1 MRRPRLRE
9 VKCLFKVFYQWLQE
23 DTGGAWA
30 GHSGAS
36 SALTQISKG
45 CWSLCTHK
53 SQMSEKCPGSFLLSS
68 DCFGIRLK
76 SECWLVVSI
85 SIPYQS
91 SWNSGSGRKRDFS
104 GSIAVDALGSLP
116 PLRICWL
123 LLGPGWSVVRINRNL
138 GDWECFSRIWHL
150 FNPTEVHKLSSCA
163 KGTCLQA
170 VEANWHSTWNK
181 QKILAAGAK
190 RNSWP

>member
-1 MRRPRLRE
+1 MLVPL
-9 VKCLFKVFYQWLQE
+9 Y
-23 DTGGAWA
+23 
-30 GHSGAS
+30 S
-36 SALTQISKG
+36 QISDV
-45 CWSLCTHK
+45 WN
-53 SQMSEKCPGSFLLSS
+53 CPGSFLREGRLFWIVS

-104 GSIAVDALGSLP
+104 GSIAVDTLGSLP
-116 PLRICWL
+116 PLCICWL

-170 VEANWHSTWNK
+170 VDANWHSTWNK
-181 QKILAAGAK
+181 RKILAVGAK

>member
-1 MRRPRLRE
+1 M
-9 VKCLFKVFYQWLQE
+9 KCLLKVFYQRLQE
-23 DTGGAWA
+23 DSGGAWT

-36 SALTQISKG
+36 SAITQISKG
-45 CWSLCTHK
+45 CWSLCAHK
-53 SQMSEKCPGSFLLSS
+53 SQMSEKTARGPSFSLQ
-68 DCFGIRLK
+68 IV
-76 SECWLVVSI
+76 SEPDWSQNVGWWF
-85 SIPYQS
+85 PYQS
-91 SWNSGSGRKRDFS
+91 SWNTGLQWKGDFS
-104 GSIAVDALGSLP
+104 GSTAVEARGSLP
-116 PLRICWL
+116 LLGTCSL

-181 QKILAAGAK
+181 RKILAVGAK
-190 RNSWP
+190 RNSLP